1 MKLVSR
7 FDAASRSTADLHG
20 LLREAF
26 RAVAAAPCGTQA
38 RNVALASVRHIQA
51 ELATRA
57 PGL

>member
-7 FDAASRSTADLHG
+7 FEAASRSTADLYG
-20 LLREAF
+20 LLSEAF
-26 RAVAAAPCGTQA
+26 RAVAAAPCGSQA
-38 RNVALASVRHIQA
+38 RSIGLASVRNIQA

>member
-7 FDAASRSTADLHG
+7 FEAASRSTADLHG

-26 RAVAAAPCGTQA
+26 RAVAAAPCGSQA
-38 RNVALASVRHIQA
+38 RNVALASVRNIQA
-51 ELATRA
+51 ELATRT